1 MKEIVGKAI
10 SNPTAIE
17 SETRPWSDDPMIT
30 VWHNTDE
37 MTALHIVWPPEVD
50 LFPHDHN
57 MWAVIGVYGG
67 REDNQFYRR
76 LEDGRIAPHAAKTM
90 VRKDVEALAP
100 RSYILSATRRGNGPP
115 LFTCTGATSSP
126 SRGRSGRWTRSSRGR
141 STPRTSRGSCRS
153 RCQGTNGHDTR
164 RTALVA
170 APLGRRLVR
179 LTVFVCEAHLQRS
192 SAHLRSVDR
201 MHG

>member
-1 MKEIVGKAI
+1 MTKFDKDQLIADCLDAVRSEKRSATAVKEIVGKAI

-90 VRKDVEALAP
+90 VRKDVEALGSEVVHSVRNPTREWTAAIHVYGGDFFTVKRTQWTMDTFEP
-100 RSYILSATRRGNGPP
+100 TTLDPENLKRVLAEAAAKARMAATPGEQP
-115 LFTCTGATSSP
+115 
-126 SRGRSGRWTRSSRGR
+126 
-141 STPRTSRGSCRS
+141 
-153 RCQGTNGHDTR
+153 
-164 RTALVA
+164 
-170 APLGRRLVR
+170 
-179 LTVFVCEAHLQRS
+179 
-192 SAHLRSVDR
+192 
-201 MHG
+201 